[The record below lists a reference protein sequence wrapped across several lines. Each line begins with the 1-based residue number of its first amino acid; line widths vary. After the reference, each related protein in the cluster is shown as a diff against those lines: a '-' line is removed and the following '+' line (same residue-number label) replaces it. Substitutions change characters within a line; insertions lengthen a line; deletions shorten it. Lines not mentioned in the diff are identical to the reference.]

1 LAERSIVDRCLGL
14 GRCLSSTCDSDRPIP
29 AALGAIDELAALLL
43 RVAQIGEQLPHR
55 VIGQHRMQALK
66 AS

>member
-1 LAERSIVDRCLGL
+1 VSSI
-14 GRCLSSTCDSDRPIP
+14 CDSDRPVP

-43 RVAQIGEQLPHR
+43 RGAQLGEQLPYR